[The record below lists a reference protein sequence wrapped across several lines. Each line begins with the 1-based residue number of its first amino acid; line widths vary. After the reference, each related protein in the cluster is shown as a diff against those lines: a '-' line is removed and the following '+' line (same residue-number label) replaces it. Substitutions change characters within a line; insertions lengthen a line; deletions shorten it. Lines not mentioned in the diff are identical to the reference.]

1 MYILKYNDILRRLP
15 NEKKTITT
23 DNLSTN
29 SKCFKTVADSMNKL
43 RILRRFY
50 ILLTVCIYFL
60 SI

>member
-15 NEKKTITT
+15 NKKKPITT

-29 SKCFKTVADSMNKL
+29 SKCFKTVADNMNKL
-43 RILRRFY
+43 RILRRFF